1 MPHNGSGGG
10 HSFSQQTVMHFSS
23 IPGENG
29 QPLVYQASSSTK
41 TGPGGIKETRK
52 AERDSHSGVEKV
64 SISHHI
70 GK

>member
-1 MPHNGSGGG
+1 MPHNVGGDG

-41 TGPGGIKETRK
+41 TGPGGVRFVI
-52 AERDSHSGVEKV
+52 SGHD
-64 SISHHI
+64 SISLF
-70 GK
+70 GFR